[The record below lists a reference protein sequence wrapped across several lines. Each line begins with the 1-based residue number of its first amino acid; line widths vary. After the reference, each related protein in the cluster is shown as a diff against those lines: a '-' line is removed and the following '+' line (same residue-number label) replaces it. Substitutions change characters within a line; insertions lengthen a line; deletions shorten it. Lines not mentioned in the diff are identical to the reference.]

1 MHTGVTNRWGCPTAS
16 TPGAQYLL
24 RVTPVSLKQNK
35 TKNSSSIL
43 GRAGVVCYLGADPP
57 LVTCTG
63 WGPGNTWGP
72 GFGLWSLFL
81 PTAPASRV
89 HGGAIPPPTG
99 AEGNIENKE
108 GVQKVIDTKK

>member
-1 MHTGVTNRWGCPTAS
+1 MGVPDCVHIRGPMPTMGNTCVFGKKKKS
-16 TPGAQYLL
+16 
-24 RVTPVSLKQNK
+24 
-35 TKNSSSIL
+35 SSSIL
-43 GRAGVVCYLGADPP
+43 GRAGVVCYLGADPSP
-57 LVTCTG
+57 VTCTG

-81 PTAPASRV
+81 PTVPASRV